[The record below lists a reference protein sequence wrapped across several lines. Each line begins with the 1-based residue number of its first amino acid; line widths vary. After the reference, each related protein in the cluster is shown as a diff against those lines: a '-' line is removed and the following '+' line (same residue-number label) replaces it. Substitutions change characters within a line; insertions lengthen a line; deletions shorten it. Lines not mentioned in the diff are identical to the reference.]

1 MPSRRHTR
9 LRFHPPVPGEEL
21 IRFEHLTKAFGSK
34 RVFVDLNLSVH
45 AGEVLTV
52 IGGSGTGKSVLLKC
66 LIGLLRPDS
75 GRILFQGQELT
86 ALREEDLY
94 EVRRHMA
101 MVFQGAA
108 LFDSLSVG
116 ENVAYPLREH
126 FPHLGAEELGERVAQ
141 KLALVELPG
150 TEPMRPADL
159 SGGMRKR
166 VALARAM
173 ATDPE
178 VILWDEPTTGLD
190 PVTTETINALIVSL
204 QQRYGRT
211 SVVVTHDMASAFQVS
226 QRIAMLAGGR
236 IIQVDT
242 PEEMARS
249 SVPEVRAFL
258 DVRRQEVARELA
270 P

>member
-9 LRFHPPVPGEEL
+9 LHFHPPGPGEEL
-21 IRFEHLTKAFGSK
+21 IRFEHLAKSFGSK
-34 RVFVDLNLSVH
+34 RVFVDLNLSVY

-75 GRILFQGQELT
+75 GRVLFQGQELT

-94 EVRRHMA
+94 EVRRHIA

-126 FPHLGAEELGERVAQ
+126 FPQLRAEELRARVAE

-150 TEPMRPADL
+150 TESMRPADL

-190 PVTTETINALIVSL
+190 PITTKTINTLIVSL
-204 QQRYGRT
+204 QRRHGRT
-211 SVVVTHDMASAFQVS
+211 SVVVTHDMASAFHVS
-226 QRIAMLAGGR
+226 QRIAMLSGGR
-236 IIQVDT
+236 IVQVDT
-242 PEEMARS
+242 PAQMARS
-249 SVPEVRAFL
+249 TVPEVRAFL
-258 DVRRQEVARELA
+258 DARSQEIPREVA